1 MGNDDMWMD
10 VCWNTNNKIFYRSIG
25 RVETTM
31 NKIIQEDLDYIIN
44 SDIEWELLRNKTV
57 LITGAFGFVASY
69 MTRTLAYLNQ
79 KFNMNIRIFSLT
91 RKMIHHPLWL
101 IPCDGLHP
109 VQHDVRDPIIDW
121 PSKNSIDYIIHA
133 ASQATPKVFG
143 TDPVG
148 TLLPN
153 VVGTYNM
160 LELAKHKNLKKFLFI
175 STTGVLGFQTEN
187 NYPLRETDWGVLDPT
202 QVANCYLESKRM
214 GENMCMAYNHQYNI
228 PIQIAR
234 LGGCYGPGLKLDD
247 GRVFADF
254 ISNIVKKEDIVV
266 YSDGLAKRDY
276 LYVADATIAFF
287 KILLTQK
294 NGKVY
299 NVSSSTEISII
310 ELAELLACKV
320 FPELGLK
327 VVLKKDSNKDFMR
340 VNFSRSLMDNSL
352 LKHNLGWKEKI
363 GLVEGFRRTAESY
376 YE

>member
-1 MGNDDMWMD
+1 
-10 VCWNTNNKIFYRSIG
+10 
-25 RVETTM
+25 M
-31 NKIIQEDLDYIIN
+31 NKIIQEDLEYIIN
-44 SDIEWELLRNKTV
+44 SGVEWELLRNKTV
-57 LITGAFGFVASY
+57 LITGAFGFVTSY
-69 MTRTLAYLNQ
+69 MTRTLAYLIE
-79 KFNMNIRIFSLT
+79 KLDMNIKIIGVTRDIKKYPEWQGFSEVL
-91 RKMIHHPLWL
+91 MLE
-101 IPCDGLHP
+101 
-109 VQHDVRDPIIDW
+109 HDVID
-121 PSKNSIDYIIHA
+121 SFGFANKIDYIIHA
-133 ASQATPKVFG
+133 ASQSTPKVFG
-143 TDPVG
+143 LDPVG

-160 LELAKHKNLKKFLFI
+160 LELAKNQENLKKFLFI

-187 NYPLRETDWGVLDPT
+187 NYPLKEADWGVLDPT

-214 GENMCMAYNHQYNI
+214 GENMCMAYNHQYNV

-266 YSDGLAKRDY
+266 YSNGLAKRDY

-310 ELAELLACKV
+310 ELAELLVCKV

-327 VVLKKDSNKDFMR
+327 IVLKKDNNKDFMR
-340 VNFSRSLMDNSL
+340 VNFARSLMDNSL
-352 LKHNLGWKEKI
+352 LKRNLGWKEKI